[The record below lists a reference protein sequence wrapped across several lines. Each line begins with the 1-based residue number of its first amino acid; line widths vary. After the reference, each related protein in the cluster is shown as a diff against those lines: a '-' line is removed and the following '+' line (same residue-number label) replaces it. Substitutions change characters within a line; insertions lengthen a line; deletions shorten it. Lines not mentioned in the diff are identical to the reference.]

1 MTLETA
7 KRIVDE
13 GTPNKEAEAIVRG
26 GMTICETET
35 DGNRNYKW
43 IKVLPTTSDSVSSVE
58 VALRNYRRRNNKQQ
72 QTNIET
78 ETISEEKENPQMPN
92 VTSPPENIEPLT
104 LQLSFFERLK
114 RKAIVL
120 WNEIDSI
127 VIE

>member
-26 GMTICETET
+26 GMTICEIDT
-35 DGNRNYKW
+35 DGSRNYKW

-58 VALRNYRRRNNKQQ
+58 VALGNNRRRNNKQQ
-72 QTNIET
+72 TNIEA
-78 ETISEEKENPQMPN
+78 ETISEEKESPLMSN
-92 VTSPPENIEPLT
+92 VTSSLENIGPLT

-120 WNEIDSI
+120 WKEIDSI

>member
-26 GMTICETET
+26 GMTICEIDT
-35 DGNRNYKW
+35 DGSRNYKW

-58 VALRNYRRRNNKQQ
+58 VALGNNRRRNIKQ
-72 QTNIET
+72 QTNIEA
-78 ETISEEKENPQMPN
+78 ETISEEKENPQMSN

>member
-26 GMTICETET
+26 GMTICEIDT
-35 DGNRNYKW
+35 DGSRNYKW

-58 VALRNYRRRNNKQQ
+58 VALGNNRRRNNKQ

-78 ETISEEKENPQMPN
+78 ETISEEKENPQMSN

>member
-26 GMTICETET
+26 GMTICEIDT

-58 VALRNYRRRNNKQQ
+58 VALGNIRRRNNKQQ

-78 ETISEEKENPQMPN
+78 ETISEEKENPQMSN
-92 VTSPPENIEPLT
+92 VTSPPKI
-104 LQLSFFERLK
+104 
-114 RKAIVL
+114 
-120 WNEIDSI
+120 
-127 VIE
+127 